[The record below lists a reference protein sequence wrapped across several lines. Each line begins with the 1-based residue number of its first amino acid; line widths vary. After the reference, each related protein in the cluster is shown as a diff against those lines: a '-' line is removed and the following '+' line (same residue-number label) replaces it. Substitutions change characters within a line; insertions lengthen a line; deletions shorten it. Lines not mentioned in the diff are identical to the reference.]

1 MAAKGDFICHMSE
14 FDQSDR
20 IERYMS
26 RALELAKQGASQG
39 EVPVGAIVVHQDE
52 IIGQAFNA
60 PIGSHDPSGHAEIRA
75 MREAGRRIGNYRL
88 VDCELYVTLEPCAM
102 CAGAIMHARIGKL
115 YFGASDPKTGA
126 CGSVVNL
133 FGEARLNHHTEVT
146 GGILADQCGTSLSD
160 FFANRRQIKKRPALI
175 RIRINLSDQA
185 LVLYRN
191 NEILKRYSIS
201 SAANGPGEQSGS
213 HCTPRGKHVVRA
225 MIGRD
230 MPLNTIFVRRRP
242 TGEIYSDELAQAQP
256 DRDWIL
262 TRILW
267 LSGCEPGF
275 NRLGKVDTMRRYIY
289 IHGTAD
295 EASIGSP
302 CSHGCIR
309 MRNHDILELFDLVQ
323 AGTEVEIT

>member
-1 MAAKGDFICHMSE
+1 MAAQGDFICHMSDPKQFDPIE
-14 FDQSDR
+14 F
-20 IERYMS
+20 YMTK
-26 RALELAKQGASQG
+26 ALELAQQGALQG
-39 EVPVGAIVVHQDE
+39 EVPVGALVVYQGE

-60 PIGSHDPSGHAEIRA
+60 PISSHDPSAHAEIRA
-75 MREAGRRIGNYRL
+75 LREAGQRIGNYRL

-115 YFGASDPKTGA
+115 YFGANDPKTGA

-133 FGEARLNHHTEVT
+133 FGEARLNHHTVVQ
-146 GGILADQCGTSLSD
+146 GGVLSEKCGKTLSD
-160 FFANRRQIKKRPALI
+160 FFANRRQLKKRPNLI
-175 RIRINLSDQA
+175 TIRINLADQCI
-185 LVLYRN
+185 VLYKN
-191 NEILKRYSIS
+191 NNITNRYPIS
-201 SAANGPGEQSGS
+201 SAANGPGEQFGS
-213 HCTPRGKHVVRA
+213 HCTPRGKHVIRA

-230 MPLNTIFVRRRP
+230 MPLNSVFVRRRP
-242 TGEIYSDELAQAQP
+242 TGEIYSDELAAAQP

-275 NRLGKVDTMRRYIY
+275 NRLGAVDTMRRYIY

-309 MRNHDILELFDLVQ
+309 MRNQDIAELFDLVQ
-323 AGTEVEIT
+323 AGTAVEIT